1 MTDKKILSFP
11 IKDSGFSGRLWRR
24 ANNKTQWTPLKGDA
38 GFRLYFRG
46 QNDDGRSWILMRDTD
61 TVQLKKFIEVRAYL
75 SQAGVSVPRIIA
87 VDKNA
92 GLALLQD
99 FGDNTYLNIIGNE
112 KTCYAAAWRAL
123 IKIQRL
129 PKKKLLPPY
138 NATLLKTETA
148 LFKEWYCSRYLE
160 RRLTAAEEKVFIAAE
175 NFIVRS
181 AVRQPQVVVH
191 RDYHSRNLMLLKGN
205 ANPGILDFQDAVIGP
220 MVYDMA
226 SLLRDAYRKWPEV
239 RQQEWLYAYWQKARA
254 AGLPA
259 PKNFAVFWRQYHII
273 SAQRGLKVLGI
284 FAAWPCETANAP
296 T

>member
-1 MTDKKILSFP
+1 
-11 IKDSGFSGRLWRR
+11 
-24 ANNKTQWTPLKGDA
+24 
-38 GFRLYFRG
+38 
-46 QNDDGRSWILMRDTD
+46 MRDTD

-205 ANPGILDFQDAVIGP
+205 AIRAFWIFKTPSSARWFMTWRLCCATLIVNGRKLGSRMALCVLAKSARRRLAGAKKLRRLLEAIPHYQRSTRPQSARHFCPPGLARRQTR
-220 MVYDMA
+220 
-226 SLLRDAYRKWPEV
+226 LLK
-239 RQQEWLYAYWQKARA
+239 KHA
-254 AGLPA
+254 ACPSS
-259 PKNFAVFWRQYHII
+259 FA
-273 SAQRGLKVLGI
+273 
-284 FAAWPCETANAP
+284 
-296 T
+296 